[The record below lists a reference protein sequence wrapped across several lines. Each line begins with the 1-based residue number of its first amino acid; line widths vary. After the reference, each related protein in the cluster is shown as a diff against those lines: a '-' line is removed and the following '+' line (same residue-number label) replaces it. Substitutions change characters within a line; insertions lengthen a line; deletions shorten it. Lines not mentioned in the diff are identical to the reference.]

1 MASIEQRLQAVEA
14 AINNSRIT
22 PELAELVNVL
32 GNELITVWN
41 PTTKS
46 QNRYPLSEVFGSG
59 SVDPTNDI
67 LPLFEQVPNIDFNQN
82 IEGQIKDY
90 INNSPQ
96 FQKTGSQIKW
106 YFVTRL
112 ESDSNSDTGFNT
124 IREFYLFTKGKGTYG
139 LNSGNLI
146 ASTDI
151 FFQFKLKDN
160 EGTTQTISLNASS
173 PYDIENLVN
182 NSTPVTLSQ
191 SATIIFDINVV
202 GQTENDYYL
211 YVGESGI
218 TVGTGENQTSSTDFV
233 LLNTATPD
241 PVDTSSFITFDE
253 AITEINNAIA
263 NITYDSTL
271 DTNSTNA
278 VQNNVIS
285 NKFNSENMELI
296 DATGLDLTNSN
307 VLSGLNNKAI
317 FIGDSNEI
325 LLSDALPNDFNVLIY
340 YDSSDNAPE
349 IKIKQDNSVNGTI
362 LRNVGVLNSD
372 TDEIIISGANKNVQ
386 YVCYPIY
393 IQKLK
398 PSADFTGFG
407 IVNQASIEADES
419 EKAIRSTLSSD
430 QELTD
435 GQFTILDYDNSV
447 FDNSNVYDLQP
458 NGRVIVNKSGFY
470 DISAGV
476 VIRSGL
482 SSAAEITG
490 LGIFV
495 NGDLVDLITN
505 ENTLIANS
513 QRAHSLS
520 TQINLSDNDIV
531 DCRAFVQ
538 STNGGVLDFLADAI
552 PFIFGI
558 NATRV
563 NHLAIVEC
571 SKN

>member
-22 PELAELVNVL
+22 PELAELVNLL

-41 PTTKS
+41 PATKS

-67 LPLFEQVPNIDFNQN
+67 LPLFEQVPNIDFSQN

-96 FQKTGSQIKW
+96 FEKTGSQIKW

-112 ESDSNSDTGFNT
+112 EANSNSDTGFNT

-139 LNSGNLI
+139 DGSGNTVL
-146 ASTDI
+146 ATDL
-151 FFQFKLKDN
+151 FLQFKLKDN

-173 PYDIENLVN
+173 PYDIETLVN
-182 NSTPVTLSQ
+182 SSTPVTLSQ
-191 SATIIFDINVV
+191 SAIIIFDINVA

-211 YVGESGI
+211 YVGETGI
-218 TVGTGENQTSSTDFV
+218 TVGSGESQTSATDFV

-263 NITYDSTL
+263 NITYDSSL
-271 DTNSTNA
+271 DVNSTNA
-278 VQNNVIS
+278 VQNNVIA

-296 DATGLDLTNSN
+296 DATGLDLTDAN
-307 VLSGLNNKAI
+307 VLSELSNKAI

-325 LLSDALPNDFNVLIY
+325 LLSDTLPNDFNVLIY
-340 YDSSDNAPE
+340 YDFIDTAPE
-349 IKIKQDNSVNGTI
+349 LKIKQDNSVNGTV
-362 LRNVGVLNSD
+362 LENVGSLNFD
-372 TDEIIISGANKNVQ
+372 TDEIIISGANRNSQ
-386 YVCYPIY
+386 YDCYPIY
-393 IQKLK
+393 IQRLK
-398 PSADFTGFG
+398 PSADFTGYG
-407 IVNQASIEADES
+407 IVNQASIEADEP
-419 EKAIRSTLSSD
+419 ENAVRTTIEND
-430 QELTD
+430 QTLTD
-435 GQFTILDYDNSV
+435 GQFTILDYDDVEFN
-447 FDNSNVYDLQP
+447 NSNVFIPQS
-458 NGRVIVNKSGFY
+458 NGRIFINKSGIF

-482 SSAAEITG
+482 VSAAEITG

-495 NGDLVDLITN
+495 NDDLVDLVTN
-505 ENTLIANS
+505 ENTLIADS

-538 STNGGVLDFLADAI
+538 STGGGVLDFLANAI
-552 PFIFGI
+552 PFIFGS

-571 SKN
+571 SKK